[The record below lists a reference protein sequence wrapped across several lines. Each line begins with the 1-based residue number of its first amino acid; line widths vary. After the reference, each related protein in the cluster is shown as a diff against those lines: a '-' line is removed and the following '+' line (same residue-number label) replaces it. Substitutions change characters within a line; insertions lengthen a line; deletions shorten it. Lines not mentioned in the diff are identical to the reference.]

1 MFLFFLKKWPQKT
14 MFTSN
19 RPIPGSI
26 RSCLFYNHLLYQLSY
41 CDLLNVLELKTNIYR
56 AVGGLGD
63 VNDIGVDAN
72 F

>member
-1 MFLFFLKKWPQKT
+1 MFA
-14 MFTSN
+14 SN

-41 CDLLNVLELKTNIYR
+41 CDLLNELELKTNIYR

-63 VNDIGVDAN
+63 AN